1 MQFAALDGWRGI
13 CALMVCVFHFNHEA
27 RWAPGD
33 NAFVHGGY
41 LFVDF
46 FFVLSGFVI
55 THSYGERITDRGEL
69 GRFMLRRFG
78 RVWPL
83 HAVVLMA
90 WVGLEVAAL
99 AARPF
104 VGHFAQAPFTGN
116 NSPAALAYQP
126 LPAECL
132 RSSMTL

>member
-1 MQFAALDGWRGI
+1 MRFAALDGWRGI

-46 FFVLSGFVI
+46 FFVLSGSSSPI
-55 THSYGERITDRGEL
+55 AMASRITDRGEL
-69 GRFMLRRFG
+69 GRFMPLRFG

-99 AARPF
+99 AAHPF
-104 VGHFAQAPFTGN
+104 VGHFARAPFTGN
-116 NSPAALAYQP
+116 N
-126 LPAECL
+126 
-132 RSSMTL
+132 